1 MKPKHDVIYSWQWE
15 VCKTET
21 GELKSVQRKKI
32 NAGQKLWC
40 QERHRYFVSHACSI
54 RKAFSTMLKF
64 WCYVLMLS
72 CNFILISTHK
82 AGAYPTWF
90 GKKNSGWGT
99 LNFLYHLQFFCT
111 FSYVHGYVNKASWNI
126 MKELVCQ
133 LANWYT
139 GDGGGIP
146 CHFLK
151 LVFTF
156 SYLILTNSVSIEN
169 GKKNSNFKTKTI
181 SLKAKT

>member
-1 MKPKHDVIYSWQWE
+1 MK
-15 VCKTET
+15 
-21 GELKSVQRKKI
+21 L
-32 NAGQKLWC
+32 
-40 QERHRYFVSHACSI
+40 
-54 RKAFSTMLKF
+54 
-64 WCYVLMLS
+64 
-72 CNFILISTHK
+72 
-82 AGAYPTWF
+82 
-90 GKKNSGWGT
+90 
-99 LNFLYHLQFFCT
+99 
-111 FSYVHGYVNKASWNI
+111 
-126 MKELVCQ
+126 LVCQ

>member
-1 MKPKHDVIYSWQWE
+1 MRGLQHWNWKVEISSQEEDQYRTKAMMPR
-15 VCKTET
+15 KTP
-21 GELKSVQRKKI
+21 R
-32 NAGQKLWC
+32 N
-40 QERHRYFVSHACSI
+40 FVSRSCSV
-54 RKAFSTMLKF
+54 RVFSTMPKF
-64 WCYVLMLS
+64 RCYVLTLF
-72 CNFILISTHK
+72 CNFILVSTHK

-90 GKKNSGWGT
+90 GKKHSGWGT

-126 MKELVCQ
+126 MKLLVCQ